1 MRAHVCKAR
10 KTNMSQSG
18 KKPPTYSMSRSLYD
32 LRTRSRVLLLHTSP
46 FLPCILFIFKNP
58 VSGTFNSNF
67 KSWKIERVHFKY
79 VNTEE
84 NYTRFPIFIQENCLK
99 VSFWRHLLCTS
110 SACKLNYEVIT
121 RCQLSGRPPKNQC
134 KFLFNN
140 TRIKFAITHHGM
152 KQKCKKK
159 SEWSCHFTCWQK
171 IFTFLRWERR
181 PAFTCLRFRSQP
193 QVNNHYDLIE

>member
-1 MRAHVCKAR
+1 
-10 KTNMSQSG
+10 MSQSG

-58 VSGTFNSNF
+58 VSGTFNSNL

-79 VNTEE
+79 VNMEE
-84 NYTRFPIFIQENCLK
+84 NYIRFPIFIQENCLK

-110 SACKLNYEVIT
+110 STCKLNYEVIT

-134 KFLFNN
+134 QFLFNN

-152 KQKCKKK
+152 KQKCKRNQNDRVILPADKR
-159 SEWSCHFTCWQK
+159 SLHFSGESADRRS
-171 IFTFLRWERR
+171 FAFGSDRNHRW
-181 PAFTCLRFRSQP
+181 TT
-193 QVNNHYDLIE
+193 IMIW

>member
-32 LRTRSRVLLLHTSP
+32 LTTRSRVLLLHTSP

-58 VSGTFNSNF
+58 VSGTFNSNL

-79 VNTEE
+79 VNMEE
-84 NYTRFPIFIQENCLK
+84 NYIRFPIFIQENCLK

-110 SACKLNYEVIT
+110 STCKLNYEVIT
-121 RCQLSGRPPKNQC
+121 KCQLSGRPPKISVNFYLTTQGLSSQSHTTGWNKNVKRNQNDRVILPAD
-134 KFLFNN
+134 KRSLHFSGESAD
-140 TRIKFAITHHGM
+140 RRSFAFGSDRNHRWITIM
-152 KQKCKKK
+152 I
-159 SEWSCHFTCWQK
+159 W
-171 IFTFLRWERR
+171 
-181 PAFTCLRFRSQP
+181 
-193 QVNNHYDLIE
+193 